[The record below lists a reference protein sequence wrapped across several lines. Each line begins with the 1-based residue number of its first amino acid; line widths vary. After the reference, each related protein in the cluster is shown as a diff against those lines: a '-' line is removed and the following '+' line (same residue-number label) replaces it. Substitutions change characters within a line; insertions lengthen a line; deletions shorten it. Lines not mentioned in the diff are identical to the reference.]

1 VTDGLWYAG
10 GAVCGLAQRQL
21 QASAG
26 IVPQIVVHIPAL
38 TTVSDVALDANGNA
52 WAVGPGSNSVF
63 RLPAAALAGSV
74 GATPDLVIQSTA
86 LDSPGNLTFDASGAL
101 WVANRPMSATG
112 APPDGSIVRFD
123 IPHGMSGMQNL
134 APTARFTSTKAG
146 DLFEIGN
153 IAFDAAQ
160 NLWVSSF
167 AGLVRFDN
175 PRSKSG
181 DVAESPGAV
190 IDKSGYKN
198 DIFFYSV
205 AFDAA
210 GSLWA
215 SSGDGL
221 LYLTSVSEFKDPG
234 SLRGRS
240 SPAAAATIKGTAE
253 ALPAGGLAFDANGNL
268 WQANAGAIL
277 MYSAPQTLSGT
288 VTPTPAIT
296 LTVTRQ
302 AAPTTNA
309 HLMFFPRPIMQD
321 AGTGAPDTG
330 NGDSGTTDA
339 PDAGIGDSGTDADA
353 GIPNATGNFAV
364 SNAVG
369 TNASSMPISA
379 PCCGV
384 AVQTESDASSEV
396 VLVFNGTGTSERNLD
411 CELWGPLA
419 VGTTY
424 MLTNTG
430 ANTSNCKY
438 REGIAGLGEGQWI
451 SSGGTLTV
459 DSVTGKTFT
468 FTLHAATMVANSG
481 VVNNPAM
488 GTFQLDGMGTVTLP

>member
-1 VTDGLWYAG
+1 V
-10 GAVCGLAQRQL
+10 
-21 QASAG
+21 SA
-26 IVPQIVVHIPAL
+26 A
-38 TTVSDVALDANGNA
+38 
-52 WAVGPGSNSVF
+52 
-63 RLPAAALAGSV
+63 
-74 GATPDLVIQSTA
+74 
-86 LDSPGNLTFDASGAL
+86 
-101 WVANRPMSATG
+101 G

-123 IPHGMSGMQNL
+123 IPNGMSGVQNL
-134 APTARFTSTKAG
+134 APTARITSTKAG

-160 NLWVSSF
+160 NLWVTSF

-181 DVAESPGAV
+181 DVAVSPGAV

-221 LYLTSVSEFKDPG
+221 LYLTSVSEFKEPG

-240 SPAAAATIKGTAE
+240 SPAAAATIKGTAD
-253 ALPAGGLAFDANGNL
+253 ALPAGGLAFDADGNL

-277 MYSAPQTLSGT
+277 MYSAPQNLSGT
-288 VTPTPAIT
+288 VNPTPAVT
-296 LTVTRQ
+296 LTVTGH

-309 HLMFFPRPIMQD
+309 HLMFFPRPIPQD
-321 AGTGAPDTG
+321 AGTASPGAGIEDSGTTGAPDAAI
-330 NGDSGTTDA
+330 GDSGTTGPLDA
-339 PDAGIGDSGTDADA
+339 AIGDSGTTGPPDAAIGDSGTDADA
-353 GIPNATGNFAV
+353 GTPGATGNFTFSTV
-364 SNAVG
+364 VGSNA
-369 TNASSMPISA
+369 NSMPISA
-379 PCCGV
+379 PCCG
-384 AVQTESDASSEV
+384 ATVQTESDASNE
-396 VLVFNGTGTSERNLD
+396 LLLAFNGAGTSERSVA
-411 CELWGPLA
+411 CELWGSVA

-424 MLTNTG
+424 ILTNTG
-430 ANTSNCKY
+430 TNTSNCKY
-438 REGIAGLGEGQWI
+438 SEGIAGLGLGQWI

-459 DSVTGKTFT
+459 DTMTGKTFT
-468 FTLHAATMVANSG
+468 FTLHAATMVANST
-481 VVNNPAM
+481 VTNNAAM